1 MDSCK
6 VEPKSIDAAE
16 TEDLCNSCILVP
28 SCADGQSVGVSSVWV
43 SAFCIKFYQILLP
56 SVSCPFSLFSSLL
69 EPFFF
74 FFLFFLFVYVFAR
87 SLCGL
92 ELLRA
97 TLLEDSVAAPMET
110 EPSLEGAREKVA
122 SSSSAQISWHI
133 DIHIS
138 FGMY

>member
-6 VEPKSIDAAE
+6 VEPKSIDAE

-56 SVSCPFSLFSSLL
+56 SVSCPFSLFLS
-69 EPFFF
+69 F
-74 FFLFFLFVYVFAR
+74 FFLFVYVFAR

-92 ELLRA
+92 ELLRG

-110 EPSLEGAREKVA
+110 EPSLEEAREKVA
-122 SSSSAQISWHI
+122 SSSSAQISWHS
-133 DIHIS
+133 DIHIP